1 VKKISNLTYTLK
13 RIEYILSIL
22 KLEQKKMI
30 GEKKLSK
37 IRELYMKD
45 FWFIEKN

>member
-1 VKKISNLTYTLK
+1 
-13 RIEYILSIL
+13 
-22 KLEQKKMI
+22 MI

-45 FWFIEKN
+45 FWFIEKNQHILIYEVVT